1 MAFPSG
7 VSFSKETGFNRTPSE
22 NEALRVI
29 RLFAG
34 DFVGGRIQ
42 KKEKPE
48 DFSFQ
53 VGSGVIESNII
64 IGITCLLEL
73 DIDEE
78 SHNDT

>member
-29 RLFAG
+29 RLFAS
-34 DFVGGRIQ
+34 DFVGGRIP
-42 KKEKPE
+42 KKENSE
-48 DFSFQ
+48 EFSFQ
-53 VGSGVIESNII
+53 VGSGVIESNLT

-78 SHNDT
+78 SHSDT

>member
-29 RLFAG
+29 RLFTSE
-34 DFVGGRIQ
+34 FVGGRIQ

-53 VGSGVIESNII
+53 VGSGVIESNLVA
-64 IGITCLLEL
+64 GLTSLLTL
-73 DIDEE
+73 DDEQAL
-78 SHNDT
+78 DD